1 MKNERLIYLFER
13 YVRQQQ
19 TDAEME
25 ELQQLLA
32 DERNEEQVKA
42 VIAEHYVQQTPIYKM
57 RPGVSDEILTTIFRA
72 PEGAATAV
80 VRPLPRKRYAS
91 WWAAAAIVAV
101 CGVGLYI
108 WQRPVG
114 QPAAPAVS
122 VAALKHNGQPGGN
135 KATLTLA
142 DGSVITLDSTGHQ
155 TITLQG
161 GAIQQHNGQ
170 LAYTAIAQP
179 KEVNYNVLSIPRG
192 GQFQLVLPDGTKVWL
207 NAASSLRYPTAFMG
221 KERTVELTGEAYFE
235 IAKNERQPFKV
246 TVSGA
251 TITALGTSFNI
262 MAYTDEGNMHTTLV
276 TGAVMVS
283 GGTANRI
290 LQPGTQAVWN
300 KNAGTLDIQD
310 ADIDKTIAWK
320 SGFFELDN
328 TDLPTIMR
336 QLARWYDIEIIDQSK
351 GKTAGLFGGRIS
363 RDVNLTDV
371 LHVLERYGVRF
382 SIEGNKVTIL
392 P

>member
-13 YVRQQQ
+13 YAQQQQ
-19 TDAEME
+19 TDVEMA
-25 ELQQLLA
+25 ELQQFLA

-42 VIAEHYVQQTPIYKM
+42 VIDEYFTDQTPVYKM
-57 RPGVSDEILTTIFRA
+57 KTGVADDILTTILQTQEEA
-72 PEGAATAV
+72 TTAV
-80 VRPLPRKRYAS
+80 VRALPRRRHTS
-91 WWAAAAIVAV
+91 WWAAAAVVAV
-101 CGVGLYI
+101 CGAGIYI
-108 WQRPVG
+108 WQRPAAQQAV
-114 QPAAPAVS
+114 PAAS
-122 VAALKHNGQPGGN
+122 VATLKHNGRPGGN

-142 DGSVITLDSTGHQ
+142 DGSVISLDSTGHQ
-155 TITLQG
+155 TIPVQG

-170 LAYTAIAQP
+170 LAYTVTQP
-179 KEVNYNVLSIPRG
+179 KEASYNVLSIPRG

-207 NAASSLRYPTAFMG
+207 NAASSLRYPTAFTG
-221 KERTVELTGEAYFE
+221 KERVVELTGEAYFE
-235 IAKNERQPFKV
+235 IAQNETQPFKV
-246 TVSGA
+246 TVGVA
-251 TITALGTSFNI
+251 AVTALGTSFNV
-262 MAYTDEGNMHTTLV
+262 MAYADESNIHTTLV
-276 TGAVMVS
+276 SGAVQVS
-283 GGTANRI
+283 CPEGSKV
-290 LQPGTQAVWN
+290 LQPGMQSVWN
-300 KNAGTLDIQD
+300 KTTHVLHIQD
-310 ADIDKTIAWK
+310 ADIDRTLAWK